1 MARACPARGTVP
13 FHFVVGPHTPS
24 AVVTTPQIAF
34 IAVALMMGFWVV
46 GAYNR
51 LVRLRNAIGVAF
63 ASLDVQLRYRHDLCA
78 MMADSTGH
86 FASHHA
92 GERSL
97 REVVEAIVAAANQ
110 AHAAVEVARTRPTA
124 SSLLKSLSMAEHVL
138 RNALARLEALLRE
151 PMSAASNAAL
161 AEQFAQLEAARAQ
174 LAFTTQ
180 AFNHAVADY
189 NAAVQQFPTVIV
201 CAMFGFGHA
210 APLEA

>member
-1 MARACPARGTVP
+1 M
-13 FHFVVGPHTPS
+13 
-24 AVVTTPQIAF
+24 TTSQIVF
-34 IAVALMMGFWVV
+34 IAVAMLLGFWVV

-78 MMADSTGH
+78 MMADSAGH
-86 FASHHA
+86 LTADA
-92 GERSL
+92 PGARPL

-161 AEQFAQLEAARAQ
+161 AEQLAQLEAARSQ

-180 AFNHAVADY
+180 AFNQAVADY
-189 NAAVQQFPTVIV
+189 NSAASQFPTLIV
-201 CAMFGFGHA
+201 CALFGFGHA
-210 APLEA
+210 APLDA

>member
-1 MARACPARGTVP
+1 M
-13 FHFVVGPHTPS
+13 
-24 AVVTTPQIAF
+24 TTPQIVF
-34 IAVALMMGFWVV
+34 VVVAMMLGFWVV

-78 MMADSTGH
+78 MMADSAGRL
-86 FASHHA
+86 A
-92 GERSL
+92 GEHPAAQDPRVM

-110 AHAAVEVARTRPTA
+110 AHAAVEVARSKPTA

-138 RNALARLEALLRE
+138 RNALSRLEALLHE
-151 PMSAASNAAL
+151 PLSAASNAAL

-189 NAAVQQFPTVIV
+189 NAAAQQFPTLIV
-201 CAMFGFGHA
+201 CALFGFGHA
-210 APLEA
+210 APLEG

>member
-1 MARACPARGTVP
+1 M
-13 FHFVVGPHTPS
+13 S
-24 AVVTTPQIAF
+24 TPQIVL
-34 IAVALMMGFWVV
+34 IAVAMMLGFWFV

-78 MMADSTGH
+78 MMANT
-86 FASHHA
+86 A
-92 GERSL
+92 GDVAGDLGAAHDPRAM
-97 REVVEAIVAAANQ
+97 REVIEAIVAAANQ

-138 RNALARLEALLRE
+138 RTALSRLEALLKE
-151 PMSAASNAAL
+151 PMSAAANAAL
-161 AEQFAQLEAARAQ
+161 AEQFAQLEAARSQ
-174 LAFTTQ
+174 LTFTTQ

-189 NAAVQQFPTVIV
+189 NAAARQFPTLIV

>member
-1 MARACPARGTVP
+1 V
-13 FHFVVGPHTPS
+13 S
-24 AVVTTPQIAF
+24 TPQIVV
-34 IAVALMMGFWVV
+34 IAVAMLLGFWFV

-51 LVRLRNAIGVAF
+51 LVRLRNAIGTAF

-78 MMADSTGH
+78 MMANSAGDLAAQDSGTM
-86 FASHHA
+86 
-92 GERSL
+92 RQ
-97 REVVEAIVAAANQ
+97 VVEAIVAAANQ

-151 PMSAASNAAL
+151 PMSAAANAAL
-161 AEQFAQLEAARAQ
+161 AEQFAQLEAARSQ

-189 NAAVQQFPTVIV
+189 NAAARQFPTLIV
-201 CAMFGFGHA
+201 CALFGFGHA
-210 APLEA
+210 APLEG